1 MYTITVVSA
10 IMAILL
16 PIGFVIRS
24 SPYLVVSINK
34 AQGLLLD
41 KNGNLQVITKDRNIV
56 IHFN

>member
-1 MYTITVVSA
+1 MYTITVVTA

-16 PIGFVIRS
+16 PTGFMIRS
-24 SPYLVVSINK
+24 SPYLVVTINK

-41 KNGNLQVITKDRNIV
+41 KHGDLQVITKDRNIV